1 MPLTA
6 RIAGIAAGLW
16 IVVALSPCMA
26 EDGSGPALTV
36 PPQPEIRAQ
45 LNPRHTTTLSAE
57 LPAKILQLTVRE
69 GERFTRG
76 QTLIGFDCA
85 VQQAQL
91 NKAQAV
97 LHGAQKTYE
106 VNSRLSKLQ
115 SISSLEVELAAA
127 KVAEAQADI
136 ALNKAYL
143 SKCQV
148 TAPFDGR
155 VVQISAHAHQYVKIG
170 DPIMEILNDRQL
182 ELRLIV
188 PSVWLR
194 WLKTGERFN
203 VQVEET
209 GKGYVAE
216 IVTLG
221 ARIDA
226 VSQSIP
232 LVAQITGQPPELV
245 PGMSGKAIFNLH
257 HP

>member
-1 MPLTA
+1 LLSTVRFRNLA
-6 RIAGIAAGLW
+6 AALWAAG
-16 IVVALSPCMA
+16 VFAPCAADTSP
-26 EDGSGPALTV
+26 

-57 LPAKILQLTVRE
+57 SPAKILHLAVRE
-69 GERFTRG
+69 GERFNRG

-97 LHGAQKTYE
+97 LQGAQKTYE

-148 TAPFDGR
+148 AAPFDGR
-155 VVQISAHAHQYVKIG
+155 AVQIFARAHQYVKIG
-170 DPIMEILNDRQL
+170 DPILEILNDRQL

-188 PSVWLR
+188 PSLWLR
-194 WLKTGERFN
+194 WLKAGEKFT
-203 VQVEET
+203 VQVEDT
-209 GKGYVAE
+209 GKEYPAQ
-216 IVTLG
+216 ILTLG

-232 LVAQITGQPPELV
+232 LVAEITGQHPELL
-245 PGMSGKAIFNLH
+245 PGMSGKAVFNLP